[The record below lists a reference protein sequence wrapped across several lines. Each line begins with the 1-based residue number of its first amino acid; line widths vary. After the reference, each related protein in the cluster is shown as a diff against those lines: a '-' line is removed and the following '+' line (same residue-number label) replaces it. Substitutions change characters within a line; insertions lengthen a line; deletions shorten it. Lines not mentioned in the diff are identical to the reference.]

1 MHKRRKFS
9 QIERD
14 FIAHRAHGCCE
25 YCQIPH
31 DFSPDTF
38 EIEHI
43 ISLFQGGTNELS
55 NLAFSC
61 SGCNSRKC
69 FKIMAID
76 PMNGANVE
84 LFNPRAD
91 NWNKHFQWQENF
103 TLVEGITPNGR
114 ATIELLKLNRNGV
127 VNLRK
132 ALVVY
137 GVHPSNYIKS
147 S

>member
-1 MHKRRKFS
+1 
-9 QIERD
+9 
-14 FIAHRAHGCCE
+14 
-25 YCQIPH
+25 
-31 DFSPDTF
+31 
-38 EIEHI
+38 
-43 ISLFQGGTNELS
+43 
-55 NLAFSC
+55 
-61 SGCNSRKC
+61 
-69 FKIMAID
+69 
-76 PMNGANVE
+76 MNGANVE

-91 NWNKHFQWQENF
+91 NWKKHFQWQENF